1 MSAASTDLPAVL
13 LPIVRWTSPREPV
26 HLEFLASGIPDL
38 AESKVVG
45 TISLDGYA
53 DVNVRETIAHLTVS
67 CRTLEICAR
76 SLDEFEFEL
85 TYPLAIL
92 LRRQKSTTKPDWEDD
107 GEETFQ
113 VTVPEDLRE
122 LDITEIIRQTIELER
137 PLSPVKPGVEI
148 PEGVLPDD
156 VPIVEEV
163 EEEPIDPRWEA
174 LRKLKGK

>member
-1 MSAASTDLPAVL
+1 MSAASSDLPAVL
-13 LPIVRWTSPREPV
+13 LPIVRWTAPREPV
-26 HLEFLASGIPDL
+26 HLEFPVASIPDL
-38 AESKVVG
+38 AESQVVG
-45 TISLDGYA
+45 SIVLDGYA

-67 CRTLEICAR
+67 CKTIEICAR
-76 SLDEFEFEL
+76 SLDEFEYEL
-85 TYPLAIL
+85 SYPLTIL
-92 LRRQKSTTKPDWEDD
+92 LRRQKSTKKPDWEDD

-137 PLSPVKPGVEI
+137 PLSPIKPGVEI
-148 PEGVLPDD
+148 PDGVLPDD
-156 VPIVEEV
+156 VPIVEAV